1 MPAALS
7 EQLADEL
14 GCSPDDA
21 HRMLRDVLED
31 VEQRAQDGER
41 VSIPGFG
48 TFSTDEGKL
57 QFTPDP
63 ALQQAV
69 NYRNNHL
76 EPLAVSGASPRAS
89 SDQTEPPVP
98 PAETVSDASPDDV
111 ASPDPT
117 AGDDETE
124 PDAISAEKAPDEA
137 ESVDTEPVDEPA
149 PETMPETEEV
159 PDLSA
164 DWAEELSEREEDS
177 PDRQPSGARGLS
189 DRPNTGQLVGLVVS
203 IVLLIGLIWFVLSSQ
218 GLLPGSSSQREAAP
232 AATPTDTAAAVTSA
246 DTARPSSDEP
256 SDTATDEATGPPSTP
271 ATIDRATGGW
281 SIVVA
286 SRTRP
291 GQAKAVLSTYQQRFQ
306 GEGIPVDILTG
317 ESAGQLRYRVAI
329 GQYPSQE
336 AAETALQELQGRVPD
351 DAWTL
356 QIQSDS

>member
-21 HRMLRDVLED
+21 QRMLHDVLED
-31 VEQRAQDGER
+31 VEQRAQDGES
-41 VSIPGFG
+41 VSIPGLG
-48 TFSTDEGKL
+48 TFSTDEGTL

-63 ALQQAV
+63 ALQKAV

-76 EPLAVSGASPRAS
+76 GPLTVSGASPRAS
-89 SDQTEPPVP
+89 SDQTPPPAP

-111 ASPDPT
+111 AAPDPE
-117 AGDDETE
+117 AMDDEPE
-124 PDAISAEKAPDEA
+124 PDVISGEEVPGEP
-137 ESVDTEPVDEPA
+137 ESVDDEPESVEE
-149 PETMPETEEV
+149 PMPETEDV

-164 DWAEELSEREEDS
+164 DWAEEFSERAEDS
-177 PDRQPSGARGLS
+177 PDRRPSGARSSS
-189 DRPNTGQLVGLVVS
+189 DRPSTGQLVGLVVS
-203 IVLLIGLIWFVLSSQ
+203 IVLLIGLIGFVLSSQ
-218 GLLPGSSSQREAAP
+218 GLLPGSSSQPEAAP
-232 AATPTDTAAAVTSA
+232 ASTPTDTAAAVAAA
-246 DTARPSSDEP
+246 DTARPSSDVP
-256 SDTATDEATGPPSTP
+256 SDTATGEATGPPSTP

-291 GQAKAVLSTYQQRFQ
+291 GQAKAVLSTYRQRFQ

-317 ESAGQLRYRVAI
+317 ESGGQLRYRVAV

-336 AAETALQELQGRVPD
+336 AAETALQQLQGRVPD